1 MTVRVDE
8 LSSDVTVDAGATATP
23 GAGGSGQQA
32 PPVSPEDLRAQL
44 RRAARDA
51 ERTSAE
57 AYGD

>member
-8 LSSDVTVDAGATATP
+8 LSSDVTVDAGATAAP

-32 PPVSPEDLRAQL
+32 SPVSPEDLRAQL